1 MLTDSHIWNGLSA
14 QYTHM
19 TDQFEGR
26 CANFFFRSTIIT
38 FSPFSLRQSDWP
50 PLTHYV
56 SKDDLKRLNFLSPKS
71 WDYRCVPPCLIY
83 AVLTVQSR
91 ALHMLSKQPLHQA
104 TLIAWD
110 VIIFK
115 APPPQELWTEIMKY
129 RQLPRCLLSKE
140 GVFFILRLNKC
151 NDLNV
156 FPLKLILELHPHCP
170 GLMRLG
176 L

>member
-38 FSPFSLRQSDWP
+38 FSPFSLRQSGWP

-115 APPPQELWTEIMKY
+115 A
-129 RQLPRCLLSKE
+129 LPLPKNC
-140 GVFFILRLNKC
+140 GLRLWSTDNSQ
-151 NDLNV
+151 DV
-156 FPLKLILELHPHCP
+156 YYLKKEFFLFLDSTNAMIWMCSL
-170 GLMRLG
+170 
-176 L
+176 